1 MKAHLIVSIF
11 VFAFSA
17 FANEA
22 QNTSSAADATPT
34 VIAQEETST
43 DAIEAYNRNYNILN
57 NSQKIR
63 FVENPCADK
72 KGYHFN
78 SFRGFAFEN
87 GIVKKFRK
95 DGKLTYDR
103 AASMHQ
109 FLSSRGVCKPVN
121 KAIPALNNVGIESL
135 EIWN

>member
-1 MKAHLIVSIF
+1 MKAQLLFSIL

-17 FANEA
+17 LANET
-22 QNTSSAADATPT
+22 QNTSSADNAPR
-34 VIAQEETST
+34 VIVQDGTST

-63 FVENPCADK
+63 YLKNPCADK

-95 DGKLTYDR
+95 DGRLTYDR
-103 AASMHQ
+103 AASLNQ
-109 FLSSRGVCKPVN
+109 FLSSRGVCKPMN
-121 KAIPALNNVGIESL
+121 KKIPVLNNVGIESL

>member
-1 MKAHLIVSIF
+1 MKAQLLISIL

-17 FANEA
+17 LANET
-22 QNTSSAADATPT
+22 QNTSSADNAPR
-34 VIAQEETST
+34 VIVQDGTST

-57 NSQKIR
+57 NAQKIR
-63 FVENPCADK
+63 YLKNPCADK

-87 GIVKKFRK
+87 GIVKKLRK
-95 DGKLTYDR
+95 DGRLTYDR
-103 AASMHQ
+103 AASLSQ
-109 FLSSRGVCKPVN
+109 FLSSRGVCKPMN
-121 KAIPALNNVGIESL
+121 KTIPVLNNVAIESL